1 MAPKSFLITLI
12 FLFSIILFIGCGEN
26 STKIKRK
33 SNQLSELQLSKSK
46 FVAFVKELNSL
57 ELENRK
63 SIIENFIS
71 ENPNSP
77 VIENNIANFYWYGK
91 ADTVLITGDLQN
103 AWQIPDTMNLISCGD
118 SSFFYKSY
126 SVPNDARLDYLLIID
141 GNTIIDP
148 RNNSTTPSGYG
159 THSSFEMPGFQ
170 RDSLRFNNPNSEK
183 GILDTIKFIS
193 KNNLFEEREIAV
205 YTPSNLYSDK
215 RLSVVFVIDGFK
227 ALEYSSYKNVLDN
240 LIHYN
245 EIIPLTVVF
254 IDYKSADDDLYNN
267 DPSIFIDVIC
277 DEILSY
283 VESNYKISS
292 SNKDRMICGISAGG
306 RLALLTSLYRPDK
319 FLNAA
324 GQSTTISERLIE
336 KVNDLDEEEIIDRNH
351 NFYIDVGRY
360 DLLAGGYKDFPFLY
374 GNQIFAELLKEWKI
388 NHQFRIINDGHQWAN
403 WRERTDEILK
413 YFFSVSIDWKV
424 NRG

>member
-1 MAPKSFLITLI
+1 MAPKSFLIALI

-33 SNQLSELQLSKSK
+33 SNQLSELQLSKSE
-46 FVAFVKELNSL
+46 FAAFVKELNSL
-57 ELENRK
+57 EPENRK
-63 SIIENFIS
+63 SIVENFIS

-77 VIENNIANFYWYGK
+77 VIENDIVNFYWYGK

-103 AWQIPDTMNLISCGD
+103 AWQFPDTLHLISCGD

-126 SVPNDARLDYLLIID
+126 SVPNDSRLDYLLIVD

-159 THSSFEMPGFQ
+159 IHSSFEMPGFQ
-170 RDSLRFNNPNSEK
+170 RDSLRFSNPNSEK
-183 GILDTIKFIS
+183 GILDTVKFIS

-205 YTPSNLYSDK
+205 YTPSNLSSDK
-215 RLSVVFVIDGFK
+215 RLPVVFVIDGFK

-240 LIHYN
+240 LIHNN

-254 IDYKSADDDLYNN
+254 IDYKPADDELYNN
-267 DPSIFIDVIC
+267 DPSIFIDVLC
-277 DEILSY
+277 DEILSF

-292 SNKDRMICGISAGG
+292 SNKNRLICGISAGG
-306 RLALLTSLYRPDK
+306 RMALLTSLYRSDK

-324 GQSTTISERLIE
+324 GQSTTISERLIDTINE
-336 KVNDLDEEEIIDRNH
+336 LNEEEIISRNH

-360 DLLAGGYKDFPFLY
+360 DLLSGGYKDYPFLY
-374 GNQIFAELLKEWKI
+374 GNQIFDQLLTEKRI

-403 WRERTDEILK
+403 WRERTDDILK
-413 YFFSVSIDWKV
+413 YFFSFSI
-424 NRG
+424 N